1 MNECCHLPLTKGIN
15 CLSSDR
21 SQLTNV
27 SIFGRLT
34 QTVPVVVA
42 FKLKYVL
49 RFKLT
54 ARATCR
60 GANKPGSG
68 TKIKLTY
75 DNQRWQQG
83 SVKRSANEW
92 SLDWCTLSV
101 CDISFKA
108 DRLKCTIRGY
118 LSVYNCMFS
127 VQNRLPR
134 GRYEYVP
141 DLHFW
146 QLRIQM
152 AFRLDS
158 LSCSI
163 WQRRYSWLAWLSNG

>member
-42 FKLKYVL
+42 FKFKYVL

-75 DNQRWQQG
+75 DNQRWVQLKGVRMNGVWTDAHCRYVTFPSKLTVLNAQFG
-83 SVKRSANEW
+83 VTFPCTTACSPCRIAFPGADTNM
-92 SLDWCTLSV
+92 SLTC
-101 CDISFKA
+101 IS
-108 DRLKCTIRGY
+108 
-118 LSVYNCMFS
+118 
-127 VQNRLPR
+127 
-134 GRYEYVP
+134 
-141 DLHFW
+141 
-146 QLRIQM
+146 
-152 AFRLDS
+152 DS
-158 LSCSI
+158 LEYKWRS
-163 WQRRYSWLAWLSNG
+163 G